1 MRTKAPA
8 LITQIYIPT
17 NTLAHS
23 QQIPLQPVNPLLA
36 NGQIAT
42 RLRINLAGVI
52 DPSAEQQQP
61 QLLDG
66 PQHATIGTSFVS
78 GQFSSAERFITQQLV
93 TNSGQPAVGSGAGT
107 FKFPSAV
114 PSSPASYIIGGPP
127 AGLQYA
133 PDQQHVLFKRNSKPA
148 APKVVRKRE
157 AAASPRRHEKRAL
170 VQLTDGS
177 VYDDGTGG
185 QLDSYDFDG
194 LAQYGAPAFQAQLTK
209 HMDIEDEIKQH
220 DREPAEGEVQA
231 VLDMCSVC
239 APEPFQG
246 AIIFAWKDVKGL
258 TKGALRGKTLGG
270 CAHF

>member
-1 MRTKAPA
+1 M
-8 LITQIYIPT
+8 
-17 NTLAHS
+17 
-23 QQIPLQPVNPLLA
+23 
-36 NGQIAT
+36 
-42 RLRINLAGVI
+42 
-52 DPSAEQQQP
+52 
-61 QLLDG
+61 LDG

-78 GQFSSAERFITQQLV
+78 GQFSGAERFITQQLV
-93 TNSGQPAVGSGAGT
+93 TNSGQPAAGA
-107 FKFPSAV
+107 FKFPSSV
-114 PSSPASYIIGGPP
+114 PSSAASYIIGAPP

-133 PDQQHVLFKRNSKPA
+133 PGQQQQQQHVLFKRNSKA
-148 APKVVRKRE
+148 AAATGKVVQKRE
-157 AAASPRRHEKRAL
+157 AAPSPARRHEKRAL

-185 QLDSYDFDG
+185 SLDTYDFDG

-209 HMDIEDEIKQH
+209 QMDIEDEIKQH

-231 VLDMCSVC
+231 VLEMCSVC